1 MSGILERLL
10 TRSFKR
16 RNFLLLI
23 LSLFCFIFSSA
34 CFNPFAPELD
44 EQADPSNVITEQQTP
59 DEVLQNFRNAYTFK
73 DSLLYSNVLDE
84 SFVFEY
90 FDTNLEPSGG
100 FRTWGRD
107 VDLQTTGSLFRSFD
121 IIELIW
127 LNTLFTERD
136 SLVVDEETVERTERQ
151 FKRFNLNLFGSDL
164 NFIISGTAIFTLK
177 LKQGDDKWRITRW
190 KDESDI

>member
-1 MSGILERLL
+1 MSGIFESLLE
-10 TRSFKR
+10 RSFKWR
-16 RNFLLLI
+16 SFLILT
-23 LSLFCFIFSSA
+23 LSLFCSVFCSV

-44 EQADPSNVITEQQTP
+44 ERSDLSNVITEQQTP
-59 DEVLQNFRNAYTFK
+59 DEVLQNFRYAYTFK
-73 DSLLYSNVLDE
+73 DSILYSKVVDE

-121 IIELIW
+121 VIELIW

-136 SLVVDEETVERTERQ
+136 TLFVDEQIVELIERQ
-151 FKRFNLNLFGSDL
+151 FIRFNLNLFGSDL
-164 NFIISGTAIFTLK
+164 NFIISGTAIFTF
-177 LKQGDDKWRITRW
+177 KQKEGDDKWRITRW

>member
-1 MSGILERLL
+1 MEKF
-10 TRSFKR
+10 TF
-16 RNFLLLI
+16 LI
-23 LSLFCFIFSSA
+23 LFLSCSVFSNA

-44 EQADPSNVITEQQTP
+44 ERTDPSNVITAQQTP
-59 DEVLQNFRNAYTFK
+59 DEVLQNFRYAYTFK
-73 DSLLYSNVLDE
+73 DSILYSNVLDE

-121 IIELIW
+121 VIELIW
-127 LNTLFTERD
+127 LNTFFTEQD
-136 SLVVDEETVERTERQ
+136 SVVVGGKIVERTERQ
-151 FKRFNLNLFGSDL
+151 FIRFNLNLFGSDL
-164 NFIISGTAIFTLK
+164 NFIISGTAIFTF
-177 LKQGDDKWRITRW
+177 KQKEGDDKWRITRW